1 MTSVLQWL
9 RRLLSGRRPQGA
21 RPRLHVMLALD
32 IARFTSRD
40 EAMQIHLREVMYRI
54 VDEAYVTAR
63 AGRRLEDR
71 GDGIFMIVGP
81 RTGLDVV
88 LSSLIQNIRAGI
100 REHNRNAVPAARIQL
115 RMALHAGFLHE
126 DAHGVAGSSVNR
138 LFRLLDAPVM
148 KDRLAVD
155 GTDFALVMSDYVYE
169 AATGYHLVDAADFE
183 MIRVEVKETCT
194 DAWLWTAPAEPWPR
208 LAGHA

>member
-1 MTSVLQWL
+1 MMSVPQLL
-9 RRLLSGRRPQGA
+9 HRRFAARRPRGA
-21 RPRLHVMLALD
+21 RPRLHVLLAID

-54 VDEAYVTAR
+54 VDEAFTTAR

-71 GDGIFMIVGP
+71 GDGIFMIIGP

-88 LSSLIQNIRAGI
+88 LSSLVQNIREGI
-100 REHNRNAVPAARIQL
+100 REHNGNAVPAARIQL

-126 DAHGVAGSSVNR
+126 DAYGVAGGAVNR

-148 KDRLAVD
+148 KDRLAAD

-169 AATGYHLVDAADFE
+169 AATGYHLIDPADFE
-183 MIRVEVKETCT
+183 MINVEVKETCT
-194 DAWLWTAPAEPWPR
+194 SAWLWTAPPGPR
-208 LAGHA
+208 RPAGRA